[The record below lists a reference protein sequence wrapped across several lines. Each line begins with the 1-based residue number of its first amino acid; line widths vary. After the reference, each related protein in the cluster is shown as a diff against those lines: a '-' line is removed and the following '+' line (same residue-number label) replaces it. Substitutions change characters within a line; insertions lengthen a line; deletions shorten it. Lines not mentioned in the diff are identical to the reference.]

1 MSENKKKEQV
11 VENQETEVSQEE
23 QLSSLDL
30 VWKFGFDQLDGWAEQ
45 LNRMDDL
52 FLGAVYN
59 YVDRVKNN
67 QENLKVISEQ
77 FNKELKDWEKSAR
90 EELLVTT
97 TTLQRFFP
105 INSYEEINQV
115 VDDIQNKTTTLLLT
129 PVQSL
134 TGEQGLDN
142 YLETVEKYISF
153 RKESRGKFI
162 DSVKNTTNV
171 LYENQKLFVN
181 LFAKQVKTAI
191 FPFQKYLKNLTEVT
205 NS

>member
-1 MSENKKKEQV
+1 
-11 VENQETEVSQEE
+11 
-23 QLSSLDL
+23 
-30 VWKFGFDQLDGWAEQ
+30 
-45 LNRMDDL
+45 
-52 FLGAVYN
+52 
-59 YVDRVKNN
+59 VDRVKNN

-129 PVQSL
+129 PVQTL

-162 DSVKNTTNV
+162 DSIKNTTNV

-181 LFAKQVKTAI
+181 LFAKQVNTAV